1 MRIEKYRK
9 EMMIRLRWTRVHAT
23 VANALSTIVGMLVP
37 YLIGKGIDGISDAGT
52 EKAGL
57 AVAII
62 ATVLFSFLLN
72 WYQNYQW
79 FKMIYNGQTVL
90 RGGMS
95 GGIAK
100 NSYRFWCGKKSG
112 DVVNRLI
119 NDAAQYAEGCL
130 ISVPMLILNGFT
142 LVVAFV
148 LIFQYSVPIGI
159 VIMAI
164 CLVYFFSYRYINVK
178 LRKYSGEERKGYS
191 ELVQTT
197 TQFYEESRLSGCSAG
212 WNFFRGNTG
221 KRSMPLGRGISVC
234 SCGNR
239 WRSPCRG

>member
-9 EMMIRLRWTRVHAT
+9 ELMTKLRWTRVHAT

-90 RGGMS
+90 RGGMF

-100 NSYRFWCGKKSG
+100 NSYQFWCGKKSG
-112 DVVNRLI
+112 DVVNL
-119 NDAAQYAEGCL
+119 CL
-130 ISVPMLILNGFT
+130 HL
-142 LVVAFV
+142 
-148 LIFQYSVPIGI
+148 
-159 VIMAI
+159 
-164 CLVYFFSYRYINVK
+164 
-178 LRKYSGEERKGYS
+178 
-191 ELVQTT
+191 
-197 TQFYEESRLSGCSAG
+197 LSGRAY
-212 WNFFRGNTG
+212 
-221 KRSMPLGRGISVC
+221 P
-234 SCGNR
+234 
-239 WRSPCRG
+239 